1 MDRTNLI
8 LYPPDGDL
16 ELYWKQFERTKR
28 NLEAY
33 HEQFCKDSYNQNG
46 YSWSSMDKLLD
57 YVSELIAYERS
68 DKRVWKNMVMEEVME
83 NRRKRKM

>member
-1 MDRTNLI
+1 MDKTNLI

-16 ELYWKQFERTKR
+16 ELYWKQFERTNH
-28 NLEAY
+28 NLRAY
-33 HEQFCKDSYNQNG
+33 YDQFCAEPNRYVPG
-46 YSWSSMDKLLD
+46 LDKLLD

-83 NRRKRKM
+83 NRKKNK